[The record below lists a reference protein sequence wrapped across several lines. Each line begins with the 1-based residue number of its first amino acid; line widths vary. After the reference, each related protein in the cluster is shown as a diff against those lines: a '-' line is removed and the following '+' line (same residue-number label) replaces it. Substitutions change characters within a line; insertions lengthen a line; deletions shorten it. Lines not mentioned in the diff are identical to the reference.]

1 MQEAATARTA
11 LMASVAVGLA
21 IGQQVIARASRD
33 ALYLTQYDATQLP
46 QVMLAA
52 AGFSLVIAL
61 ASGHWMVERGPR
73 AVMAGLGLIS
83 AAIFGIEGA
92 LLGTA
97 PNVVATINYIQV
109 TVI

>member
-1 MQEAATARTA
+1 VSA
-11 LMASVAVGLA
+11 LQNRSQRQLQALLHPRPNPTF
-21 IGQQVIARASRD
+21 QYARASRD
-33 ALYLTQYDATQLP
+33 ALYLTQYDAKQLP

-97 PNVVATINYIQV
+97 IRRRAAAKLRPR
-109 TVI
+109 